1 MSYGFQLFDESGLKY
16 FDLDWPVFKL
26 ISKTTHTIPSSG
38 GALRDFTVAAPG
50 ASSAA
55 NKRIATVFSLPY
67 SQRIPNFYDHEAF
80 LRSVNTDSVTFR
92 LANYATATLTIYVF
106 EL

>member
-1 MSYGFQLFDESGLKY
+1 MSYGLQFFDATGLKT

-26 ISKTTHTIPSSG
+26 ISKTTHSIASSSG
-38 GALRDFTVAAPG
+38 LLRDITLAAPG
-50 ASSAA
+50 ASTAS

-67 SQRIPNFYDHEAF
+67 SQRPPYFYDHEAF
-80 LRSVNTDSVTFR
+80 LRTVNTNSVTFR

>member
-1 MSYGFQLFDESGLKY
+1 MSYGFQLFGADGLKS

-26 ISKTTHTIPSSG
+26 ISKTTHTVGSSG
-38 GALRDFTVAAPG
+38 GALRDVVLAAPG
-50 ASSAA
+50 ASTAS

-67 SQRIPNFYDHEAF
+67 SQRVPGFYDHEAF
-80 LRSVNTDSVTFR
+80 LRSVNTNSVTFR
-92 LANYATATLTIYVF
+92 FYNYTTATLTIYVF